1 MVNNHYLFG
10 TVLLIVMFM
19 GEGICA
25 LEPKQVSSAYFFD
38 HYMENTTHIDIF
50 ENGMAQIYVNNDT
63 TPTYFLNTTE
73 ETDFEYKL
81 GQTNY
86 PYDVVHKPTPSNK
99 GGLNEYFFVSHNPF
113 HHDAKE

>member
-50 ENGMAQIYVNNDT
+50 E
-63 TPTYFLNTTE
+63 
-73 ETDFEYKL
+73 
-81 GQTNY
+81 
-86 PYDVVHKPTPSNK
+86 
-99 GGLNEYFFVSHNPF
+99 
-113 HHDAKE
+113 KEWPRFMLIMIQRQLIF